1 MMKPVARLFRN
12 AKRRSLV
19 RDERGVAAVE
29 FALISAAMFAML
41 SAAVDATQAVTIRR
55 DLNRLTAEIAQV
67 LAACP
72 NEVCVDTTI
81 LSIMDRRAN
90 IAPQLGTIQLGMVR
104 FNEKNN
110 QIDGNSLGGNMTYL
124 PADMNARALALLND
138 GDSGVGVL
146 ATYTHQPII
155 LRLADD
161 WGFTTMNFRSSAVTV
176 RLRKS

>member
-1 MMKPVARLFRN
+1 MKPIAGLFRN
-12 AKRRSLV
+12 AKRRDFV

-29 FALISAAMFAML
+29 FALISVVMFAML

-67 LAACP
+67 LAACLD
-72 NEVCVDTTI
+72 ETCVDNTI
-81 LSIMDRRAN
+81 LSIMGRSAN
-90 IAPQLGTIQLGMVR
+90 IAPQLGAIQLGMVR
-104 FNEKNN
+104 FREKNN

-124 PADMNARALALLND
+124 PADMNTRALALLNE

-155 LRLADD
+155 LGLARD
-161 WGFTTMNFRSSAVTV
+161 WGFTTKNFRSSAVTV
-176 RLRKS
+176 RRRAS